1 MLLWGYYV
9 DVYCLESKIM
19 YVLHILCTYVRS
31 YGFMDGTIYLHIFYI
46 YCVILKINDIGVW
59 VNRVRIM
66 LLCLHSSFGEVLA
79 IIIIGICEH
88 SGVH

>member
-1 MLLWGYYV
+1 MA
-9 DVYCLESKIM
+9 
-19 YVLHILCTYVRS
+19 
-31 YGFMDGTIYLHIFYI
+31 GFRKEGHIYLHIFYI

-79 IIIIGICEH
+79 IKNTNIINKYHGTL
-88 SGVH
+88 GTLVH